1 MNDTKWAEIF
11 KAFYYGIECSSNSE
25 LSNLQIAWTT
35 RSLSG
40 YLYSDTTWSHFGCSV
55 EFSKEIDWLRIQLT
69 PENKQVVLGILRS
82 IHVPGEVF
90 EDSVYVYGYRTD
102 VDYV

>member
-1 MNDTKWAEIF
+1 MRTNRTQPF
-11 KAFYYGIECSSNSE
+11 
-25 LSNLQIAWTT
+25 
-35 RSLSG
+35 G
-40 YLYSDTTWSHFGCSV
+40 YRMERGKV
-55 EFSKEIDWLRIQLT
+55 VMEFSKEIDWLRIQLT

-102 VDYV
+102 VGYV